1 MTNESSPDDLDSG
14 SVDYSVALAR
24 GAAGL
29 VPIVG
34 PLLAEIIGVTIPEQ
48 RSDRI
53 AKFVRKLDC
62 RLKAVEEC
70 LLESKLNDDDF
81 TDLIEE
87 GIRQAARSLSD
98 ERRSYIATLIA
109 NGLTSDDIDCSESKH
124 LLRILDEISDIE
136 VVWLRLYRE
145 PYLGGDEDFKETHEE
160 VLKPVVA
167 TLGASQDILAKATLQ
182 ESYKEHLCQLGLLK
196 RQYRVDSKTGLPEF
210 DRFTGSMK
218 DKGFELSSLGRLL
231 LDEIGLGKENSPQ

>member
-98 ERRSYIATLIA
+98 ERRSYIANIVA
-109 NGLTSDDIDCSESKH
+109 NGLTSDAIDSSESKH
-124 LLRILDEISDIE
+124 LLRILGEINDIE
-136 VVWLRLYRE
+136 VVWLRYYRE
-145 PYLGGDEDFKETHEE
+145 PYLGGDEAYRETHEDI
-160 VLKPVVA
+160 LKPVPA
-167 TLGASQDILAKATLQ
+167 TFGASEEVLTKATLQ
-182 ESYKEHLCQLGLLK
+182 KSYREHLCQLGLLD
-196 RQYRVDSKTGLPEF
+196 RDFRIDSKTGLPEF
-210 DRFTGSMK
+210 DRVSGSMK
-218 DKGFELSSLGRLL
+218 ESGYSLSSLGRLL
-231 LDEIGLGKENSPQ
+231 LDEIGLGKENSTP

>member
-98 ERRSYIATLIA
+98 ERRSYIA
-109 NGLTSDDIDCSESKH
+109 NID
-124 LLRILDEISDIE
+124 RQ
-136 VVWLRLYRE
+136 WF
-145 PYLGGDEDFKETHEE
+145 DFGRH
-160 VLKPVVA
+160 
-167 TLGASQDILAKATLQ
+167 
-182 ESYKEHLCQLGLLK
+182 
-196 RQYRVDSKTGLPEF
+196 
-210 DRFTGSMK
+210 
-218 DKGFELSSLGRLL
+218 RLL
-231 LDEIGLGKENSPQ
+231 